1 MPSVASDRVVLI
13 TGANEGIGYHMLTT
27 LVANGYRCAGLDVN
41 GGNLKSRQEAEPER
55 VRYYECDVTDADS
68 VQDAVS
74 GVIDAWGRIDILVN
88 NAGIANF
95 APFTE
100 LPTEETRREFE
111 VNYFGCQRTIRAV
124 LPQMRSQGSGII
136 HTMSSGVALGGHP
149 GMTGYASTKGAI
161 EGLARSLRLELRDEN
176 IVCTLM
182 QPPMSDT
189 KMTTNLGW
197 PDWILNDPAEVG
209 RKLAEK
215 IESTDPVIYADW
227 QTKLG
232 LYLIQR
238 LPFLWRKAI
247 ERFVDVH
254 E

>member
-1 MPSVASDRVVLI
+1 MVSLVNNRVVLI

-27 LVANGYRCAGLDVN
+27 LVANGYRCAGLDVK

-55 VRYYECDVTDADS
+55 VRYYECDVTNADN

-74 GVIDAWGRIDILVN
+74 GVINAWGRIDILVN

-95 APFTE
+95 GPFTE
-100 LPTEETRREFE
+100 LPIKETRREFE

-124 LPQMRSQGSGII
+124 LPHMRSHGSGII
-136 HTMSSGVALGGHP
+136 HNMSSGVALGGHP

-161 EGLARSLRLELRDEN
+161 EAFTRSLRLELRDED
-176 IVCTLM
+176 IACTLM
-182 QPPMSDT
+182 HPPMSDT
-189 KMTTNLGW
+189 KMTTDLGW

-227 QTKLG
+227 QTKIG
-232 LYLIQR
+232 LSLIQR
-238 LPFLWRKAI
+238 LPFLWRKAT
-247 ERFVDVH
+247 ERFVDSDG
-254 E
+254 